1 MIFPSALK
9 PGDKIAICAVARK
22 VTLVEM
28 QPAIA
33 VFQSWGL
40 EVVLGQTLTADFHQ
54 FAGPDELRLADLQ
67 TLLDDPT
74 IKAIIAARGGY
85 GTTRLLDHLNFDTFR
100 QAPKW
105 VIGFS
110 DITALLCHLHGLG
123 CASIHSIMPALFARP
138 GSAESIESLRQVL
151 FGEAI
156 TYQAPLHDF
165 NRCGIAEGTL
175 IGGNISLL
183 NTLIG
188 TASDVDYTGKIL
200 FVEEID
206 EYLYSLDR
214 LLVQLKR
221 SGKLAQLAGLLVGH
235 LTDMRDNL
243 IPFGQTA
250 TEIIR
255 AHTADYGYPVAFNF
269 PTGHEP
275 RNLALI
281 CGRAARLQVNNAGG
295 FLEYISDKA

>member
-1 MIFPSALK
+1 MIFPPALK

-22 VTLVEM
+22 ITVAEM
-28 QPAIA
+28 QPAI
-33 VFQSWGL
+33 VIFQSWRL
-40 EVVLGQTLTADFHQ
+40 EVVLGQTLAAEFHQ
-54 FAGPDELRLADLQ
+54 FAGPDELRTADLQ
-67 TLLDDPT
+67 TLLDAPT
-74 IKAIIAARGGY
+74 IKAIISARGGY
-85 GTTRLLDHLNFDTFR
+85 GTTRLLDQLNFDTFR

-123 CASIHSIMPALFARP
+123 YASIHGIMPSVFARP
-138 GSAESIESLRQVL
+138 GSAAAIESLRQVL

-156 TYQAPLHDF
+156 SYQAPPHDF
-165 NRCGIAEGTL
+165 NRCGVAEGTL

-183 NTLIG
+183 STIIG
-188 TASDVDYTGKIL
+188 TSSDVDYTGKIL

-221 SGKLAQLAGLLVGH
+221 SGKLARLAGLLVGH

-250 TEIIR
+250 AQIIR
-255 AHTADYGYPVAFNF
+255 AHTADYNYPIAFNF

-275 RNLALI
+275 RNLALV
-281 CGRAARLQVNNAGG
+281 CGRAARLEVNAAGG
-295 FLEYISDKA
+295 FLEYISA